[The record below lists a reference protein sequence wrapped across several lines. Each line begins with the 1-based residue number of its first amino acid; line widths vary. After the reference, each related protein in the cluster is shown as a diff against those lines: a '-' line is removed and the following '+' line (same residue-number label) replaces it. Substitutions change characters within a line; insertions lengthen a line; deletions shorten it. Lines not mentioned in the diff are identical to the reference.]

1 MNNTQK
7 EGKKV
12 RQTWQRLNGIKRSEK
27 EKTNSSNRTKLK
39 QTKEEKTQEKKEL
52 KTQRMKSKDSAEN
65 YSKLVIIAPAADV

>member
-39 QTKEEKTQEKKEL
+39 QTKEEKTQEKK
-52 KTQRMKSKDSAEN
+52 N
-65 YSKLVIIAPAADV
+65 